1 MTSSKT
7 PQACQPPDLG
17 AVFEFEDA
25 RTGESFGVSL
35 ATLLQCLCIA
45 EQRHLVPPLEA
56 DWESR
61 TIPPALRCMA
71 RLEEE

>member
-1 MTSSKT
+1 MTSSKV
-7 PQACQPPDLG
+7 PRSCQSPDLW
-17 AVFEFEDA
+17 AVFEFEDG
-25 RTGESFGVSL
+25 RTGETFGVSL

-61 TIPPALRCMA
+61 TMPPVLRRMA
-71 RLEEE
+71 RVEDT